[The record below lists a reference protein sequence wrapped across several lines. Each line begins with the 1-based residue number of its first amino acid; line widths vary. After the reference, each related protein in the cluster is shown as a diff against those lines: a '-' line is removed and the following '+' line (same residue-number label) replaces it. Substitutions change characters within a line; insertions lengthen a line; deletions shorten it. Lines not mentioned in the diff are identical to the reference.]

1 MKLSELSAHDRG
13 VVRDL
18 RATGTVRQRL
28 MDMGFLPDAE
38 IFVERVAPTGAPV
51 WVRVCG
57 SQIALRNGEA
67 DTIDVERHVPAV
79 DPEVAS

>member
-1 MKLSELSAHDRG
+1 MKLSALSAHDRG
-13 VVRDL
+13 TVRDV
-18 RATGTVRQRL
+18 RATGSVQQRL

-38 IFVERVAPTGAPV
+38 IVIERVAPTGAPI

-67 DTIDVERHVPAV
+67 DAIEVELHSATA
-79 DPEVAS
+79 DPEVTS